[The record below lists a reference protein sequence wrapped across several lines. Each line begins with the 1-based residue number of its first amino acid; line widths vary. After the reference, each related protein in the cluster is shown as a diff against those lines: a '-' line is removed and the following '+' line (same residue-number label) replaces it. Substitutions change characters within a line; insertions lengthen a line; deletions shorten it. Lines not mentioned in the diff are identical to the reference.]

1 MLAELPAGVF
11 AAIVG
16 ALGLLIGSFL
26 NVVIYR
32 LPKIM
37 ERQWAEEY
45 AEMAADSA
53 ASEAL
58 LAAGDAGKAD
68 KAGKAVKAAA
78 PPPAVI
84 EAPEPEKFNLLTP
97 RSRCSSCGHAITWY
111 ENIPVLSYLAL
122 RGKCSACGQPY
133 GVRYP
138 MVEAVTGA
146 LFAFCA
152 WRWGYSMTTLLWC
165 GFSAALLA
173 LAMIDWDT
181 TLLPDDIN
189 FPLMWAGLLGAAL
202 QWNSA
207 VSLPDALWGAVGGYM
222 SLWLV
227 YWAFKL
233 ATGKEGMGYGDFKL
247 FAALGAWFGWQALV
261 PIILMA
267 SVIGAII
274 GIAMKFSSGLRE
286 GGYIPFGPFLAGAG
300 FTAMVFGPLAILRVV
315 GL

>member
-1 MLAELPAGVF
+1 MLGELPREALAALVGVF
-11 AAIVG
+11 
-16 ALGLLIGSFL
+16 GLLIGSFL

-37 ERQWAEEY
+37 EQQWANEC
-45 AEMAADSA
+45 AELS
-53 ASEAL
+53 
-58 LAAGDAGKAD
+58 GQ
-68 KAGKAVKAAA
+68 AA
-78 PPPAVI
+78 PVV
-84 EAPEPEKFNLLTP
+84 EKMSVMTP
-97 RSRCSSCGHAITWY
+97 RSRCSSCGHQIAWY
-111 ENIPVLSYLAL
+111 ENIPLVSYAFL
-122 RGKCSACGQPY
+122 RGKCSACKAPFGL
-133 GVRYP
+133 RYP
-138 MVEAVTGA
+138 AVELTCGL
-146 LFAFCA
+146 LFAWCA
-152 WRWGYSMTTLLWC
+152 WRWGDSVAMWLWC

-181 TLLPDDIN
+181 TLLPDDITL
-189 FPLMWAGLLGAAL
+189 PLLWAGLIAAAAGF
-202 QWNSA
+202 NP
-207 VSLPDALWGAVGGYM
+207 VVRLPEALWGAVAGYL

-247 FAALGAWFGWQALV
+247 FAALGAWFGWAALV

-267 SVIGAII
+267 SVIGAVV

-300 FTAMVFGPLAILRVV
+300 FTAMVFGPQAITRAI